1 MDGKALEQTL
11 ARHDAEDRLARYES
25 VRKCLGVLRPIV
37 ADPCRIHLTTRKERG
52 AVADAIKAALVELSR
67 TEETLRASLLGRG
80 DGPGIPTRIRED
92 KEERV
97 PQEVTRANARA
108 VREVVARKQSEE
120 ELAAYKTR
128 LEHIARLVPYGN
140 GPDQL
145 EPNGEDATECVN
157 WMIRSARSTLKRFER
172 AESGKAR

>member
-11 ARHDAEDRLARYES
+11 SQHILEDRLARYQS
-25 VRKCLGVLRPIV
+25 IRKCLGVLRPIV

-52 AVADAIKAALVELSR
+52 AVAEAIKAALVELSR
-67 TEETLRASLLGRG
+67 LEDELRTLLLAQGETLGLLQ
-80 DGPGIPTRIRED
+80 PAPTG
-92 KEERV
+92 RV
-97 PQEVTRANARA
+97 PQEVTRANARV

-128 LEHIARLVPYGN
+128 LEHIARLLPYGA
-140 GPDQL
+140 GPD
-145 EPNGEDATECVN
+145 EIVANGTDAVECVN
-157 WMIRSARSTLKRFER
+157 WMIQSARSTLKRFER